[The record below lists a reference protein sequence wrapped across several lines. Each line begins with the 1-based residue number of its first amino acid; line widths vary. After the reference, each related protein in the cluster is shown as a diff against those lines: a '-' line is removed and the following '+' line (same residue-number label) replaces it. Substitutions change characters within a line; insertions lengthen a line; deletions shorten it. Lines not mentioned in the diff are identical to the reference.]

1 MHGGSLA
8 ECVRERERSAAK
20 RTVGLLS
27 SSHRTR
33 TSFRDVLLADYAD
46 SAAYIS
52 HVRQLRC
59 YFTDKSLLEQN
70 KTKKKKKRVLLQHL
84 QHFINYSIIN
94 LFLNWDILTV
104 IHFKMLLKIL
114 ACKQSF
120 PSHLV
125 LLDDLLEPSCGKSLH
140 SKT

>member
-1 MHGGSLA
+1 MDKCRQKSESYQSAHKNLIFCQILCDVCLQVCALERNSEKHGDEQHAWRQLSRVRA
-8 ECVRERERSAAK
+8 RERERERSAAK

-46 SAAYIS
+46 SAAYIP

-70 KTKKKKKRVLLQHL
+70 KTKKQKKE
-84 QHFINYSIIN
+84 
-94 LFLNWDILTV
+94 
-104 IHFKMLLKIL
+104 
-114 ACKQSF
+114 C
-120 PSHLV
+120 
-125 LLDDLLEPSCGKSLH
+125 SCST
-140 SKT
+140 SNTS

>member
-1 MHGGSLA
+1 MQLSRVRA
-8 ECVRERERSAAK
+8 RERERSAAK

-46 SAAYIS
+46 SAAYIP

-70 KTKKKKKRVLLQHL
+70 KTKKLKKE
-84 QHFINYSIIN
+84 
-94 LFLNWDILTV
+94 
-104 IHFKMLLKIL
+104 
-114 ACKQSF
+114 C
-120 PSHLV
+120 
-125 LLDDLLEPSCGKSLH
+125 SCST
-140 SKT
+140 SNTS